1 MAGRMG
7 GAPRG
12 VAGGD
17 REIPAETLVSIAD
30 EANYAIDRRV
40 LKTLVREGVLQRG
53 RQVHIHGQPGS
64 RTMYPAAAAEQL
76 LLVLPLRERERRF
89 DLLRCKVWWQGGWV
103 DHTLLRHSI
112 LRRLDAAGL
121 ADVHRLTEMYPD
133 PIDAAEYLVDQ
144 LRSHPSRSPV
154 VRLLQRNLRDRG
166 GRWEVAA
173 HLLIQLALGGEP
185 IWDAVDVGLEEPEP
199 APVDLVRSAGGFER
213 ARFDTVTVAGAT
225 LGPILPIQTPLAKL
239 VERFVDGGWLPITR
253 WPEIVIQASDREL
266 DQARDDTRA
275 IIEPLV
281 TFVQALE
288 ALAARGG
295 LGLALLTRLER
306 ATDADFPLLWVPY
319 WIVWRRTSAAWE
331 RRNLR
336 YLAGALALGAPAAR
350 VIIDRAHAA
359 QNSA

>member
-1 MAGRMG
+1 MAR
-7 GAPRG
+7 APRG
-12 VAGGD
+12 VADGD
-17 REIPAETLVSIAD
+17 GEIPAETLLSIAAD
-30 EANYAIDRRV
+30 ANYTIDRRG

-53 RQVHIHGQPGS
+53 RQVHVPGQPGS

-76 LLVLPLRERERRF
+76 LLVLRLRKRERRF
-89 DLLRCKVWWQGGWV
+89 DLLRCMVWWQGGWV

-121 ADVHRLTEMYPD
+121 ADVSRLTEMYPD

-144 LRSHPSRSPV
+144 LRSYPTRSPV

-173 HLLIQLALGGEP
+173 HLLVQLVLGGEP

-213 ARFDTVTVAGAT
+213 ARLDTITVAGKT
-225 LGPILPIQTPLAKL
+225 LGPILPIQTPLSKL
-239 VERFVDGGWLPITR
+239 VDRFTDGGWLPFTG
-253 WPEIVIQASDREL
+253 WPEIVIQATDREL

-281 TFVQALE
+281 IFVRALE

-295 LGLALLTRLER
+295 LGLDLLTRLER
-306 ATDADFPLLWVPY
+306 ATDADFRLLWVPY
-319 WIVWRRTSAAWE
+319 WIVWRRTSTAWE
-331 RRNLR
+331 RQNLR
-336 YLAGALALGAPAAR
+336 YLGRALALGTPAAR
-350 VIIDRAHAA
+350 VVIASRAKPR
-359 QNSA
+359 NSA